1 MAIVV
6 NPTITQRPDAMNQLA
21 LQIIAQK
28 QAQNK
33 ANARADI
40 EAEFNARDA
49 EIKQMIQDG
58 RLINML
64 DSENPDEQA
73 AARQTVAQYMD
84 SFARHSGR
92 SLSPEQLQSETDAY
106 IMKYSAG
113 ARTPEER
120 ARLAQLRS
128 MSPAPTSET
137 LPPPTGPTPS
147 STGGSSGLASTSEA
161 APAQPNVVP
170 TTVAQV
176 APSKIELGNEST
188 ISLKDP
194 KTNAVRMQIDK
205 EVFLQAIKDKYK
217 EKKKMLPVAESQL
230 EGFIYNSTDPKK
242 RDIDQ
247 DFLGPDFANIVNE
260 VTQDLESTSNEKLA
274 AKPAQKQP
282 ASADTPEGFRA
293 WVRSVH
299 PEIKGVLE
307 SGRDLR
313 FDRGNE
319 GLYSEYRTSLGIGA
333 SSAKPVQKAPPTAPM
348 QQTPADIRGGPS
360 DIPRVAQA
368 QAKEVEQNASE
379 ALKTREK
386 LSRGERPTLAEMLKM
401 KKTERQ
407 SAAVWYAKQQ
417 TPGFKKMTKEELKA
431 AHDWV
436 KTAEP
441 VELAAAGMATA
452 AEVKNEQDRN
462 QINRE
467 IADAQIKV
475 ANLKKEASANQYYAQ
490 VLMKGY
496 EESFKLVESAIT
508 TAKTDKGLKDLLQNP
523 AIQSAFNT
531 VASLTGS
538 SKEGIQ
544 KIAKMGLFQSLTPS
558 IDVDF
563 TAPEQALERALN
575 LGGGGNLGAAEAIIQ
590 KAKSQQ

>member
-6 NPTITQRPDAMNQLA
+6 NPTITQRPDTMNQLA

-137 LPPPTGPTPS
+137 APPPTGPAPS
-147 STGGSSGLASTSEA
+147 STGGSSGSASDSEA

-170 TTVAQV
+170 TTAAQV

-205 EVFLQAIKDKYK
+205 GVFLQAIKDKYK

-260 VTQDLESTSNEKLA
+260 VTQDFESTANEKLA
-274 AKPAQKQP
+274 AKPISEQP

-293 WVRSVH
+293 WVRSAH

-319 GLYSEYRTSLGIGA
+319 GLYSEYRTSLGIGTP
-333 SSAKPVQKAPPTAPM
+333 SAKPVQKASSVQET
-348 QQTPADIRGGPS
+348 TPADIRGGPS

-417 TPGFKKMTKEELKA
+417 TPGFKAMTKEELKA

-496 EESFKLVESAIT
+496 EESFKLVNSAIT

-544 KIAKMGLFQSLTPS
+544 KITKMGLFRSLTPS